1 MTPQRVWAESIR
13 KLSLFVEGLI
23 GERLKK
29 LLGGH

>member
-1 MTPQRVWAESIR
+1 VRPARVWSEAVR
-13 KLSLFVEGLI
+13 KLSLAIEGLI

>member
-1 MTPQRVWAESIR
+1 MRLSRVWSEAVR
-13 KLSLFVEGLI
+13 KLSLVIEGLI

>member
-1 MTPQRVWAESIR
+1 MNPARIWAESIR
-13 KLSLFVEGLI
+13 RLSLFVEGLI